1 MLYEFVMDVVVQTV
15 LITFFVLSM
24 LVLLEYV
31 NVRTSGRSNDFVNRH
46 SNWQIFIATIM
57 GLIPGCVGS
66 YAAVSLYTHNVIG
79 LGALVANLIATTG
92 EDGWMMIGLMPGKA
106 FLIFGILFLLSMGAG
121 YAVDFFSHHRNK
133 CGQET
138 HFVLHPSH
146 DSALHHGLHAKL
158 ADNFR
163 HITTHRI
170 VLVASV
176 LVFIVLVACGF
187 LSDHHEHASEL
198 EAHEGE
204 SDFFEMLIPVTF
216 ILIASMSLAVMMFV
230 SNHFLEDHIWHHV
243 VGKHFLKIF
252 LGTFLALAVLFA
264 ITNVWDIK
272 AWVEQ
277 YSANKVYFLCLL
289 AAILVGLIPISGPHW
304 VFALLYFGGVMP
316 FGALLANCIVQDGH
330 GAIPLF
336 AESKRDFIIVKIV
349 KVLVALAAGIVVW
362 WL

>member
-31 NVRTSGRSNDFVNRH
+31 NVRTSGRSNDFVSRH
-46 SNWQIFIATIM
+46 PRWQVVIATMM
-57 GLIPGCVGS
+57 GLVPGCVGS

-106 FLIFGILFLLSMGAG
+106 FLIFGILLVLSLAAG
-121 YAVDFFSHHRNK
+121 YAVDLFSHHSNK

-146 DSALHHGLHAKL
+146 DIVRHSVLHGKL
-158 ADNFR
+158 SDNFAN
-163 HITTHRI
+163 ISSHRI
-170 VLVASV
+170 ILIASV
-176 LVFIVLVACGF
+176 TLFIVLVACGF
-187 LSDHHEHASEL
+187 LSDHHDHGGIEDHGGDSE
-198 EAHEGE
+198 
-204 SDFFEMLIPVTF
+204 FFEMLIPVTF
-216 ILIASMSLAVMMFV
+216 ILIAALSLAVMVFV
-230 SNHFLEDHIWHHV
+230 SNHFLEEHIWHHV
-243 VGKHFLKIF
+243 IGKHFLKIF
-252 LGTFLALAVLFA
+252 LGTLIALSVLFA
-264 ITNVWDIK
+264 ITNVWDIR

-277 YSANKVYFLCLL
+277 FGADKVYFLCLM

-330 GAIPLF
+330 GAIPLL
-336 AESKRDFIIVKIV
+336 AESKRGFLAVKCI
-349 KVLVALAAGIVVW
+349 KVVAALAAGLIVW

>member
-31 NVRTSGRSNDFVNRH
+31 NVRTSGRSNDFVSRH
-46 SNWQIFIATIM
+46 SSWQIFIATIM
-57 GLIPGCVGS
+57 GLVPGCVGS

-106 FLIFGILFLLSMGAG
+106 FLIFGILFVLSMVVG
-121 YAVDFFSHHRNK
+121 YSVDFFSHHRNK
-133 CGQET
+133 CGQES

-146 DSALHHGLHAKL
+146 DAGHHHGLHGHL
-158 ADNFR
+158 GDNFGK
-163 HITTHRI
+163 ISAHRLI
-170 VLVASV
+170 LILSV
-176 LVFIVLVACGF
+176 VVFIVLVACGF
-187 LSDHHEHASEL
+187 LSDHHEHGAVE
-198 EAHEGE
+198 EHEGE
-204 SDFFEMLIPVTF
+204 SEFFEMLIPVTF
-216 ILIASMSLAVMMFV
+216 IFIASLSLAVMVFV

-243 VGKHFLKIF
+243 IGKHFLKIF
-252 LGTFLALAVLFA
+252 LGTFVALSVLFA

-272 AWVEQ
+272 SWVEQ
-277 YSANKVYFLCLL
+277 FSADKVYFLCLL

-330 GAIPLF
+330 GAIPLL
-336 AESKRDFIIVKIV
+336 AESKRGFVIVKCV
-349 KVLVALAAGIVVW
+349 KVVVALLAGLVVW